1 MATETLAGSK
11 KPFWSA
17 GTRRDMIECLTGK
30 AFDLRQGYE
39 GQTLEQ
45 IQKVRFGSFS
55 CGPERT
61 ASDLLRAGDLLMLVF
76 GRRRQWLHR
85 RRRDE
90 KGNRVTFYV
99 FDGAEG

>member
-55 CGPERT
+55 RGPEWA
-61 ASDLLRAGDLLMLVF
+61 ASDLLRVSDLLMLVF
-76 GRRRQWLHR
+76 RGRRQRLHR

-90 KGNRVTFYV
+90 KRDRVAFNV
-99 FDGAEG
+99 L